1 MLASTAIAATNAT
14 AHDALAPSLSLAAK
28 QIMDGM
34 LLVDKPAGVSSHD
47 VVAQVRRAARTKR
60 VGHAGTLDP
69 FATGLLVLAVGQATR
84 LLPYLDAEPKVYEAR
99 FRFGFETD
107 SDDITGVPTMTS
119 ALPDW
124 SKLADAI
131 AALTGAIQQIPPAY
145 SAKHVDG
152 ERAYKK
158 ARRGEAVELKA
169 VDIVVHHWNVVA
181 QSADAID
188 VVITCKGGTY
198 VRALARDL
206 GRALGSTAH
215 CETLRR
221 MQSGRCDVHS
231 AVPLSALE
239 RGAIA
244 EGSVALM
251 SPLPA
256 LQDMTHVSID
266 PEAEANIQMGRS
278 IPATDDGARAVLIN
292 HEQRIVSIANR
303 TDTNRW
309 QPKVV
314 LPLDDPS

>member
-1 MLASTAIAATNAT
+1 
-14 AHDALAPSLSLAAK
+14 
-28 QIMDGM
+28 MDGM

-107 SDDITGVPTMTS
+107 SDDVTGLPTTT
-119 ALPDW
+119 APLPDW
-124 SKLADAI
+124 SLLDHAI
-131 AALTGAIQQIPPAY
+131 VSLSGAIQQIPPAY

-158 ARRGEAVELKA
+158 ARRGEAVELKP
-169 VDIVVHHWNVVA
+169 VDIVVHDWRVVNH
-181 QSADAID
+181 SASTLD

-206 GRALGSTAH
+206 GRALQSAAH
-215 CETLRR
+215 CATLRR
-221 MQSGRCDVHS
+221 VQSGRCNVAD
-231 AVPLSALE
+231 ATALATLE
-239 RGAIA
+239 RGSVAD
-244 EGSVALM
+244 GHVALM
-251 SPLPA
+251 SPIPA
-256 LQDMTHVSID
+256 LQDMTLVSISAD
-266 PEAEANIQMGRS
+266 AEANIRMGRS
-278 IPATDDGARAVLIN
+278 IDAIDNGARAVLVSRDD
-292 HEQRIVSIANR
+292 RIVSIANR
-303 TDTNRW
+303 TGTNRW

-314 LPLDDPS
+314 LPLDDAS